1 MIPLPDY
8 LAPEAWSEFVKMRQK
23 IRKPLTDYAAKL
35 ILRRLQAIKTAG
47 HDPNA
52 ALDQST
58 VNCWAGVWPAR
69 DEAIQ
74 AAGDQMVQTSARWMD
89 EQKER
94 ASQAGKPPEVL
105 RELAG
110 KLRRVS

>member
-1 MIPLPDY
+1 MTPIPSY
-8 LAPEAWSEFVKMRQK
+8 LSPEAWSEFVKMRQK
-23 IRKPLTDYAAKL
+23 IKKPLTDYAAKL

-74 AAGDQMVQTSARWMD
+74 AAGDQMVRASEKWLD
-89 EQKER
+89 EQREQ
-94 ASQAGKPPEVL
+94 ASQSTAPPQQI
-105 RELAG
+105 RELAAR
-110 KLRRVS
+110 LRRVS